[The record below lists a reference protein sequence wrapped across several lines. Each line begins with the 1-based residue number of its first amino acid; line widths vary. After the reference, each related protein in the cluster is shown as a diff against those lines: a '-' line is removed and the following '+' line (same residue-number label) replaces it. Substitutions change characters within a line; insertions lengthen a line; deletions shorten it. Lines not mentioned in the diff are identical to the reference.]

1 MSGMTGRPLRADA
14 ARNRDKLLDA
24 ATRLFIEQG
33 LDATVDAIAKEAGVG
48 PGTVY
53 RHFPSREALIEA
65 AYRSELDAVCDAAAT
80 LLATESPDNA
90 LRAWMDKFID
100 YMTKK
105 IGMAD
110 VLRMIMSSGATPY
123 AHSRERLNAAIE
135 LLLRAT
141 AKAGVTRSD
150 AVADDV
156 LMTLSGIAT
165 TSGAPS
171 QQAQAHRMLDLLL
184 DGLRYQKPALP
195 AEG

>member
-1 MSGMTGRPLRADA
+1 MSGMTKRPLRADA

-33 LDATVDAIAKEAGVG
+33 LDATIDAIAKEAGVG

-80 LLATESPDNA
+80 LLETESPEDA

-105 IGMAD
+105 IGMTD

-123 AHSRERLNAAIE
+123 AHSRERLNAAID

-141 AKAGVTRSD
+141 TRAGVTRSD

-171 QQAQAHRMLDLLL
+171 QHAQAHRMLDLLL
-184 DGLRYQKPALP
+184 DGLRYQGSAR
-195 AEG
+195 AS

>member
-1 MSGMTGRPLRADA
+1 MSDMTERPLRADA
-14 ARNRDKLLDA
+14 ARNRDKLLAA

-65 AYRSELDAVCDAAAT
+65 AYRSELDAVCDAAAI
-80 LLATESPDNA
+80 LLEAESPENA
-90 LRAWMDKFID
+90 LRTWMDKFID

-105 IGMAD
+105 IGMGD

-123 AHSRERLNAAIE
+123 AHSRERLDAAIE
-135 LLLRAT
+135 LLLDAT
-141 AKAGVTRSD
+141 AKAGMTRSD

-171 QQAQAHRMLDLLL
+171 QQVQARRMLNLLF
-184 DGLRYQKPALP
+184 DGLRYQEMPSP
-195 AEG
+195 QR

>member
-1 MSGMTGRPLRADA
+1 MSDMTERPLRADA

-33 LDATVDAIAKEAGVG
+33 LDATVDAIAHEAGVG

-65 AYRSELDAVCDAAAT
+65 AYRSELDAVCDAAAI
-80 LLATESPDNA
+80 LLETNSPEDA

-105 IGMAD
+105 IGMGD

-135 LLLRAT
+135 LLLHAT
-141 AKAGVTRSD
+141 ASASITRSD

-165 TSGAPS
+165 TSGAAA
-171 QQAQAHRMLDLLL
+171 QQAQARRMLDLLL
-184 DGLRYQKPALP
+184 DGLRYQGSKPA
-195 AEG
+195 AV

>member
-1 MSGMTGRPLRADA
+1 MTERPLRADA

-65 AYRSELDAVCDAAAT
+65 AYRSELDAVCDAAAI
-80 LLATESPDNA
+80 LLETESPENA
-90 LRAWMDKFID
+90 LRTWMDKFID

-105 IGMAD
+105 IGMGD

-135 LLLRAT
+135 LLLDAT
-141 AKAGVTRSD
+141 AKAGKTRSD

-171 QQAQAHRMLDLLL
+171 QQVQARRMLNLLF
-184 DGLRYQKPALP
+184 DGLRYQEMPSP
-195 AEG
+195 QR

>member
-1 MSGMTGRPLRADA
+1 MSDMTERPLRADA

-65 AYRSELDAVCDAAAT
+65 AYRSELDAVCDAAAI
-80 LLATESPDNA
+80 LLETESPENA

-105 IGMAD
+105 IGMGD

-135 LLLRAT
+135 LLLRA
-141 AKAGVTRSD
+141 AASAGVTRSD

-156 LMTLSGIAT
+156 LMTLSGIAS

-171 QQAQAHRMLDLLL
+171 QQAQARRMLDLLL
-184 DGLRYQKPALP
+184 DGLRYQGRIQPSS
-195 AEG
+195 